1 MGKMRSYLWAP
12 WTTKLWVLIIDSFL
26 GGLCIYGA
34 VQWRYDFL
42 NRPLPNDI
50 DITSAFIFAL
60 VVAIVWICTGVHKAI
75 WRFTSLDD
83 ITNLFKSI
91 FLVSL
96 VVPLVLFLFFD
107 RAADFPR
114 TAIFI
119 AAPLFFAVLTIVR
132 MITVTIRNGDIRAMF
147 RGKIKDR
154 PNAVLV
160 GSGASLHNYLRDI
173 TRKSGGPG
181 FNIVGL
187 IDTSETHKG
196 RSIRGLPVMGG
207 VADIRRVFERL
218 TERYQ
223 STPTMIATDTKTNK
237 DQSYDLVRTA
247 SEISAPLVRVNPG
260 LSDTLTPFETA
271 DLIGREVRALD
282 IGPVKKFIEGKRVL
296 ISGAG
301 GTIGSELT
309 RQIAVLSPA
318 KMMLVEASEHN
329 LYQIDRALHAMM
341 PSGREQFWEP
351 LLGNIADEGRM
362 REIIKTERPEIIIHA
377 AAFKHVPM
385 SEINPVETL
394 ITNVGGTKTLIDLAT
409 EFKADSFTL
418 ISTDKAVT
426 PSNIMGASK
435 RIAEMLTMATDG
447 QETLSA
453 CAVRFGNVLA
463 STGSVIPLFD
473 EQIAKGGPVTV
484 THKDVNRYF
493 MTTEEAATL
502 VLQATALNANQK
514 KQESSIYVL
523 EMGEPVNIARLA
535 RQLIRLRGFVPDRD
549 IKIIYTGL
557 RPGEKITERLT
568 GKAENLEAT
577 YVDGVLRF
585 TGDVPD
591 PSSVRKGIDAL
602 LKSATARDRG
612 NVVKALAALLPN
624 FKPNGGLK

>member
-1 MGKMRSYLWAP
+1 MGNMRSYFLSP
-12 WTTKLWVLIIDSFL
+12 WLTKSWVILIDSLL

-42 NRPLPNDI
+42 NRPMPNNI
-50 DITSAFIFAL
+50 DETSAFVFAIA
-60 VVAIVWICTGVHKAI
+60 VAVVWIFTGVHKAI

-83 ITNLFKSI
+83 ITNLFRSI

-96 VVPLVLFLFFD
+96 VVPLILFLFFD
-107 RAADFPR
+107 RAIDFPR

-119 AAPLFFAVLTIVR
+119 AAPLFFGLATVLR
-132 MITVTIRNGDIRAMF
+132 MVVVLIRNGDIRAMF

-160 GSGASLHNYLRDI
+160 GSGGSIDNYMRDI
-173 TRKSGGPG
+173 NRKSGGPG

-196 RSIRGLPVMGG
+196 RSIRGLPVIGG
-207 VADIRRVFERL
+207 IEDIRTVFARL
-218 TERYQ
+218 SERYGA
-223 STPTMIATDTKTNK
+223 TPTMIATDTKTSK
-237 DQSYDLVRTA
+237 DESYDLVRTA
-247 SEISAPLVRVNPG
+247 SEISAKLVRVNPG
-260 LSDTLTPFETA
+260 LSNMLTPFEAA

-282 IGPVKKFIEGKRVL
+282 IGPVKKFIEGKRIL
-296 ISGAG
+296 ITGAG

-309 RQIAVLSPA
+309 RQIAVLAPS
-318 KMMLVEASEHN
+318 KMILVDFSEHN
-329 LYQIDRALHAMM
+329 LYQIDRALHAMV
-341 PSGREQFWEP
+341 PSGDAPFWAP
-351 LLGNIADEGRM
+351 LLGNITDLRRM
-362 REIIKTERPEIIIHA
+362 NEIFEMHKPQIVIHA
-377 AAFKHVPM
+377 AALKHVPM
-385 SEINPVETL
+385 SELNPIETVQ
-394 ITNVGGTKTLIDLAT
+394 TNIGGTKFLIALAAKYKS
-409 EFKADSFTL
+409 ESFTL
-418 ISTDKAVT
+418 ISTDKAVA
-426 PSNIMGASK
+426 PSNIMGATK
-435 RIAEMLTMATDG
+435 RIAEMLTMAMDSRDR
-447 QETLSA
+447 LSA

-473 EQIAKGGPVTV
+473 EQIANGGPVTV

-493 MTTEEAATL
+493 MTTEEAAAL

-514 KQESSIYVL
+514 KRESSIYVL

-549 IKIIYTGL
+549 IKIVYSGL

-568 GKAENLEAT
+568 GKAENLETT

-585 TGDVPD
+585 TGDVKSPATVTRD
-591 PSSVRKGIDAL
+591 VNTLLRAAKARSRKDIVSAL
-602 LKSATARDRG
+602 GLI
-612 NVVKALAALLPN
+612 LPN

>member
-1 MGKMRSYLWAP
+1 MAKARAYRGSPWA
-12 WTTKLWVLIIDSFL
+12 TKLGVLIIDSFL
-26 GGLCIYGA
+26 GGLCIHGS
-34 VQWRYDFL
+34 VIWRYDFL
-42 NRPLPNDI
+42 NRPVPNNI
-50 DITSAFIFAL
+50 NLTSAVIFAAT
-60 VVAIVWICTGVHKAI
+60 VAAVWIFTGVHKAI

-83 ITNLFKSI
+83 IKNLFRSI

-96 VVPLVLFLFFD
+96 LVPLILFLFFD
-107 RAADFPR
+107 RGIDFPR

-119 AAPLFFAVLTIVR
+119 AAPLFLAVLTITR
-132 MITVTIRNGDIRAMF
+132 MLTVTIRNGDIRAMF

-154 PNAVLV
+154 PNAILV
-160 GSGASLHNYLRDI
+160 GSGGSLHNYLRDT
-173 TRKSGGPG
+173 TRKHGGPG
-181 FNIVGL
+181 FNIIGL

-196 RSIRGLPVMGG
+196 RSIRGIPVMGG
-207 VADIRRVFERL
+207 IEDIPLVFKRL
-218 TERYQ
+218 TERYKA
-223 STPTMIATDTKTNK
+223 SPTMIATDTKPNK

-260 LSDTLTPFETA
+260 LADTLTPFEAA

-296 ISGAG
+296 ITGAG

-309 RQIAVLSPA
+309 RQIAVLSPT
-318 KMMLVEASEHN
+318 KMILVETSEHN
-329 LYQIDRALHAMM
+329 LYQIDRTLHAML
-341 PSGREQFWEP
+341 PSGGEQFWKP
-351 LLGNIADEGRM
+351 LLGNVADKSRM
-362 REIIKTERPEIIIHA
+362 REIFNIERPEIIIHA

-385 SEINPVETL
+385 SETNPVETL
-394 ITNVGGTKTLIDLAT
+394 ITNVGGTNTLIEMAN
-409 EFKADSFTL
+409 EFKSDSFTL

-493 MTTEEAATL
+493 MTTEEAASL

-549 IKIIYTGL
+549 IKIIFTGL

-568 GKAENLEAT
+568 GRAENLETT
-577 YVDGVLRF
+577 YIEGVLRF
-585 TGDVPD
+585 TGDIAD
-591 PSSVRKGIDAL
+591 PSSVRKCIDKL
-602 LKSATARDRG
+602 LDATESRDRG
-612 NVVKALAALLPN
+612 RIVKDLAKLLPN
-624 FKPNGGLK
+624 FIPNGGLK

>member
-1 MGKMRSYLWAP
+1 MDKMRSYLWSP
-12 WTTKLWVLIIDSFL
+12 WTTKLWVLIVDSLL

-50 DITSAFIFAL
+50 DFTSAFIFTIT
-60 VVAIVWICTGVHKAI
+60 VAIVWIFTGVHKAI

-83 ITNLFKSI
+83 IINLFRSI

-96 VVPLVLFLFFD
+96 VVPLILFLFFD

-119 AAPLFFAVLTIVR
+119 AAPLFFALLTVSRMLVVIV
-132 MITVTIRNGDIRAMF
+132 RNGDIRAMF

-160 GSGASLHNYLRDI
+160 GSGASIHNYMRDI

-207 VADIRRVFERL
+207 IDDIRLVFERL
-218 TERYQ
+218 TERYE
-223 STPTMIATDTKTNK
+223 SIPTMIATDTKPNK

-260 LSDTLTPFETA
+260 LTDLLTPFEAA

-282 IGPVKKFIEGKRVL
+282 IGPVKKFISGKRVL

-318 KMMLVEASEHN
+318 KMILVESSEHN
-329 LYQIDRALHAMM
+329 LYQIDRALHTMM
-341 PSGREQFWEP
+341 PSETEQFWEP
-351 LLGNIADEGRM
+351 LLGNISDESRM
-362 REIIKTERPEIIIHA
+362 REIFQLEQPDIIIHA
-377 AAFKHVPM
+377 AALKHVPM

-447 QETLSA
+447 QENLSA

-502 VLQATALNANQK
+502 VLQATALNASQK

-549 IKIIYTGL
+549 IKIVYTGL
-557 RPGEKITERLT
+557 RPGEKLTERLT
-568 GKAENLEAT
+568 GNTENLETT

-585 TGDVPD
+585 TGDVRD
-591 PSSVRKGIDAL
+591 PSSMKKGIDVL
-602 LKSATARDRG
+602 LHAASARNRKKIVTS
-612 NVVKALAALLPN
+612 LATILPN
-624 FKPNGGLK
+624 YQPNGGLK